1 MKLIFKKLA
10 VLLLVFAFV
19 IAGIIAYMSY
29 ASQKIFEDS
38 SGHLQVAYQ
47 QVGNN
52 FTSFCTINWSFLD
65 NFEDVLLEDGSTLSL
80 KRVKSKF
87 NRFKDLQDEYGYSE
101 LYLFNEDSDFTTV
114 AGRHGAAQSIK
125 GVFDDMFDSNE
136 PMVASYI
143 SSNNV
148 RKVVFARPL
157 EASVKINGKKY
168 TGIAV
173 CYENEYIEGRIVG
186 EVGND
191 YSDCYLVKP
200 DGQVVLSLQPKAVLT
215 DFIANFLDYAQPDA
229 DSFEYGSFDDLKENL
244 SAGKSG
250 ALLCS
255 HDGESLYVVNQPV
268 GINGW
273 NIVAVVK
280 ADAADASLK
289 ELQIVT
295 SIIAAFVAVVLFV
308 FLLAILYLRST
319 QRLNA
324 ERLQRTT
331 VEHEKKLMS
340 QLFDGMTCVVDR
352 FAAANLKTGTY
363 EYHER
368 VKSKV
373 GYPRKGRYEDLLRLI
388 SDSYAILSNTENIKF
403 TQVLSPEK
411 VRKALQK
418 PGDIMRIEY
427 GDRTGSEYK
436 LMSVVPVAWDSE
448 GNLVEFMMIAQD
460 IGKKIE
466 LEKAA
471 NTDGLTGLFNE
482 RCFSTVL
489 HRKEEFGEPFTLC
502 YLDLDRFKPVNDVYG
517 HDMGDKL
524 LKQVAQRVQA
534 CIRDKD
540 YAFRIGGDE
549 FCLVISAA
557 FSEEE
562 SSVLVER
569 LRSALSEPYVIDG
582 VRLDVGASC
591 AYARYPE
598 EGSDPGVVRK
608 LADARM
614 YEDKKRRAAS
624 R

>member
-1 MKLIFKKLA
+1 MKLILKKA
-10 VLLLVFAFV
+10 VVLLLVFTFI
-19 IAGIIAYMSY
+19 IAGIFVYLGY
-29 ASQKIFEDS
+29 AAQKIFEDS
-38 SGHLQVAYQ
+38 SGHLQTTYQ
-47 QVGNN
+47 QISNN

-65 NFEDVLLEDGSTLSL
+65 NFEDSLMEDGKTPTS
-80 KRVKSKF
+80 KKMKSEF
-87 NRFKDLQDEYGYSE
+87 AQFKELQSEYGYSE
-101 LYLFNEDSDFTTV
+101 LYLFNEDSDYATV
-114 AGRHGAAQSIK
+114 AGRHGAAQSIE
-125 GVFDDMFDSNE
+125 GVFDGMFKSGE
-136 PMVASYI
+136 PVVASYI

-148 RKVVFARPL
+148 RKAVFARPL
-157 EASVKINGKKY
+157 QNSIKIGSKKY
-168 TGIAV
+168 TAIAV
-173 CYENEYIEGRIVG
+173 CYENEFIEGRVVG

-200 DGQVVLSLQPKAVLT
+200 DGQVVLSLQPKTVLT
-215 DFIANFLDYAQPDA
+215 DFVANFLDYVQPDA
-229 DSFEYGSFDDLKENL
+229 DSFEYGSFDELKANL

-250 ALLCS
+250 SLLCS
-255 HDGESLYVVNQPV
+255 HNGESLYVVNQPV

-273 NIVAVVK
+273 SIVAVIR

-289 ELQIVT
+289 ELQVVT
-295 SIIAAFVAVVLFV
+295 SIIAAFVAVVLFA
-308 FLLAILYLRST
+308 FLLTISYLRSR

-324 ERLQRTT
+324 ERLQRATA
-331 VEHEKKLMS
+331 EHENKLMS

-352 FAAANLKTGTY
+352 FSTANLKTGTY

-368 VKSKV
+368 VKSRAN
-373 GYPRKGRYEDLLRLI
+373 YPRKGSYIDLVRMI
-388 SDSYAILSNTENIKF
+388 SDTYAILSSTENIKF
-403 TQVLSPEK
+403 TQVLSSENVK
-411 VRKALQK
+411 KALQK

-427 GDRTGSEYK
+427 CDRTGSEYK
-436 LMSVVPVAWDSE
+436 LMSVVPVSWDND

-489 HRKEEFGEPFTLC
+489 HRKEDLGEPFTLC

-524 LKQVAQRVQA
+524 LKQVARRIQS

-557 FSEEE
+557 FSDEE
-562 SSVLVER
+562 SSAFVGRVRE
-569 LRSALSEPYVIDG
+569 ALSEPYVIDG
-582 VRLDVGASC
+582 VELDVGASC

-614 YEDKKRRAAS
+614 YEDKKRRAAN

>member
-1 MKLIFKKLA
+1 MRLIFKKLA
-10 VLLLVFAFV
+10 VLLLVFAFIV
-19 IAGIIAYMSY
+19 AGIVAYLGY

-38 SGHLQVAYQ
+38 SSHLQITYQ
-47 QVGNN
+47 QVSNN

-65 NFEDVLLEDGSTLSL
+65 NFEDGLLEEGSTLSP
-80 KRVKSKF
+80 KKAKSKF
-87 NRFKDLQDEYGYSE
+87 ARFKELQDEYGYSE
-101 LYLFNEDSDFTTV
+101 LYLFNESSDFTTV

-125 GVFDDMFDSNE
+125 GVFDDMFDSNK
-136 PMVASYI
+136 PVVASYI
-143 SSNNV
+143 SSDNI

-157 EASVKINGKKY
+157 ETSVKISGKKY

-173 CYENEYIEGRIVG
+173 CYENSYIESRIVG

-200 DGQVVLSLQPKAVLT
+200 DGQVVLSLQPKTVLT
-215 DFIANFLDYAQPDA
+215 DFVANFLDYMEPDA
-229 DSFEYGSFDDLKENL
+229 DSFEYGSFEDLKANL
-244 SAGKSG
+244 SKGESG
-250 ALLCS
+250 SALCR
-255 HDGESLYVVNQPV
+255 HNGVSLYVVNQPV
-268 GINGW
+268 SLNGW
-273 NIVAVVK
+273 SLVAVIK
-280 ADAADASLK
+280 ADSADAALK
-289 ELQIVT
+289 ELQLVT
-295 SIIAAFVAVVLFV
+295 GMLAGFVAVVLFV
-308 FLLAILYLRST
+308 FLSVVFFLRSK
-319 QRLNA
+319 
-324 ERLQRTT
+324 ERLDAEKLQRKIA
-331 VEHEKKLMS
+331 EHESKLIN

-352 FAAANLKTGTY
+352 FSSANLETGAY

-373 GYPRKGRYEDLLRLI
+373 DYPRKGSYRDLLRLI
-388 SDSYAILSNTENIKF
+388 SDTYVILSDTENIKF
-403 TQVLSPEK
+403 TQVLAPEN

-436 LMSVVPVAWDSE
+436 LMSVVPVSWNNE
-448 GNLVEFMMIAQD
+448 GKLVEFMMIAQD

-482 RCFSTVL
+482 RCFSAIL
-489 HRKEEFGEPFTLC
+489 HRKEELGEPFTLC
-502 YLDLDRFKPVNDVYG
+502 YLDLDRFKPVNDIYG

-524 LKQVAQRVQA
+524 LRQVAQRILE

-557 FSEEE
+557 FSDEE
-562 SSVLVER
+562 SSSFVGR
-569 LRSALSEPYVIDG
+569 LRDALSKPYVIDG
-582 VRLDVGASC
+582 VELDVGASC

-598 EGSDPGVVRK
+598 EGSDPGAVRK

-614 YEDKKRRAAS
+614 YEDKKRRAAN

>member
-1 MKLIFKKLA
+1 MKLILKKAA
-10 VLLLVFAFV
+10 VLLLVLAFI
-19 IAGIIAYMSY
+19 IAGIFVYLDY
-29 ASQKIFEDS
+29 AAQKIFEDS
-38 SGHLQVAYQ
+38 SSHLQTTYQ
-47 QVGNN
+47 QVSNN

-65 NFEDVLLEDGSTLSL
+65 NFEDNLLEDGKNPT
-80 KRVKSKF
+80 SKKVESEF
-87 NRFKDLQDEYGYSE
+87 SQFKDLQSEYGYSE
-101 LYLFNEDSDFTTV
+101 LYLFNEDSDYATV
-114 AGRHGAAQSIK
+114 AGRHGAAQSIE
-125 GVFDDMFDSNE
+125 GAFNEMFKSGE
-136 PMVASYI
+136 PMITSYI
-143 SSNNV
+143 SSSNV
-148 RKVVFARPL
+148 RKAVFARPL
-157 EASVKINGKKY
+157 QTPIKIGGKKY
-168 TGIAV
+168 TAIAV
-173 CYENEYIEGRIVG
+173 CYENEYIENRVVG
-186 EVGND
+186 EVCND
-191 YSDCYLVKP
+191 NSDCYLVKP
-200 DGQVVLSLQPKAVLT
+200 DGQVVLSLQPKTVLT
-215 DFIANFLDYAQPDA
+215 DFIADFLDYAQSDA
-229 DSFEYGSFDDLKENL
+229 DSFEYGSFDGLKENL
-244 SAGKSG
+244 SAGKRGS
-250 ALLCS
+250 LLCAY
-255 HDGESLYVVNQPV
+255 DGESLYVVNQPV

-273 NIVAVVK
+273 SIVAVVK
-280 ADAADASLK
+280 ADVADASLK

-308 FLLAILYLRST
+308 FLLTISYLRSR

-331 VEHEKKLMS
+331 AEHESKLMS
-340 QLFDGMTCVVDR
+340 QLFDGITCVVDR
-352 FAAANLKTGTY
+352 FATVSLKTGTY

-373 GYPRKGRYEDLLRLI
+373 DYPRKGRYEDLLRLI
-388 SDSYAILSNTENIKF
+388 SDTYAILSNTENVKF
-403 TQVLSPEK
+403 AQVLSLEN

-427 GDRTGSEYK
+427 GYRTGSEYK
-436 LMSVVPVAWDSE
+436 LMSVVPVAWDAE
-448 GNLVEFMMIAQD
+448 GDLAEFMMIAQD
-460 IGKKIE
+460 IGKKVE

-489 HRKEEFGEPFTLC
+489 HRKEELGEPFTLC
-502 YLDLDRFKPVNDVYG
+502 YLDLDRFKPVNDIYG

-524 LKQVAQRVQA
+524 LRQVAQRILE

-562 SSVLVER
+562 SSSFVGR
-569 LRSALSEPYVIDG
+569 LRDALSKPYVIDG
-582 VRLDVGASC
+582 VELDVGASC

-598 EGSDPGVVRK
+598 EGSDPGAVRK

-614 YEDKKRRAAS
+614 YEDKRRRAAS